1 MTGKEDRQENFKR
14 KCFSACLCDFCENGK
29 ETPEEIAAFKK
40 FAKFE
45 EEANQL
51 RNDRQEN
58 LKKGM
63 SLLGTKDQSKYEVK
77 IYQYKNMCDKRNTHL
92 SSL

>member
-1 MTGKEDRQENFKR
+1 MTAKEDRQENFKT

-63 SLLGTKDQSKYEVK
+63 SLLGTKDQSKYEVNIK
-77 IYQYKNMCDKRNTHL
+77 SQIFVIFGG
-92 SSL
+92 